1 MAIEI
6 ERKFLVK
13 GDYKKFVI
21 KKEKIIQGF
30 LSTVPERTVRVRIKK
45 DKAFLTIKGIGNK
58 SGVSRYEFEKEID
71 IDDAKDLL
79 KICEKGV
86 IEKTR
91 HIIPIEN
98 DLFFEV
104 DEFYGDNEGLILA
117 EIELPT
123 ENAKFE
129 KPDWLGEEVT
139 GDKRYYN
146 SVLKK
151 NPYKNW
157 K

>member
-13 GDYKKFVI
+13 GDYKEFVI
-21 KKEKIIQGF
+21 KKEKIVQGF

-58 SGVSRYEFEKEID
+58 SGASRYEFEKEID
-71 IDDAKDLL
+71 IDEAKDLL

-98 DLFFEV
+98 GLFFEV

-146 SVLKK
+146 SILKK